1 MGPLAAPW
9 GHRRGKVND
18 GDEDS
23 MKLELREFIWGRVF
37 VRDLFFS
44 LALRKSFLVSPSF
57 SKLYILGSFLTP
69 LSMGYLWLV
78 SCCQIILSVMK
89 MRNERIYWKAP
100 KIEDLFDPTIV
111 SMKSISDLDWPDR
124 YSIGLYS
131 PPGWIVVL

>member
-69 LSMGYLWLV
+69 LSMGYL
-78 SCCQIILSVMK
+78 
-89 MRNERIYWKAP
+89 
-100 KIEDLFDPTIV
+100 
-111 SMKSISDLDWPDR
+111 
-124 YSIGLYS
+124 
-131 PPGWIVVL
+131 